1 MSEIKSNVDAELDEL
16 EVLLQS
22 RSLACYVINS
32 GFRKQRLGPVVVLPD
47 YSDSNDWN
55 DALDKA
61 ILAIRDAGLPEA
73 VMAKEAA

>member
-16 EVLLQS
+16 EALLQS
-22 RSLACYVINS
+22 RSLACSVINS